1 MSEKNGNSCEW
12 TCRYC
17 DLGAGPTSYDSDQVC
32 SGCGS
37 DWSECK
43 LINDNGKNEEE
54 LEWPT
59 YSA

>member
-1 MSEKNGNSCEW
+1 MSGKNGNSC
-12 TCRYC
+12 
-17 DLGAGPTSYDSDQVC
+17 DLGTGPTSYDSDQVC
-32 SGCGS
+32 SGCGA